1 MAGRK
6 DFRMT
11 GKHESNSL
19 SPLQIDA
26 LREVG
31 NIGAGNAAIA
41 LSQMVDKKVDLS
53 VPKASLVELTRVPNL
68 VGGPEVPVAGV
79 YLRIEGDCAG
89 SILLLLERESALSL
103 ASLMVSPDLA
113 ESDEMRVKRSALQE
127 TGSIL
132 SGAYLNALSQL
143 TDIFFKPSVPGF
155 AMDMAGA
162 IIDYVLVDLGA
173 SEDHVLV
180 VETDF
185 MVSGQKIL
193 GHLILF
199 PDLGTLST
207 ILTHLGVPLE

>member
-1 MAGRK
+1 
-6 DFRMT
+6 MT
-11 GKHESNSL
+11 PKKGSGSL
-19 SPLQIDA
+19 SAIQIDA

-53 VPKASLVELTRVPNL
+53 VPKASLQPLVCIPEL
-68 VGGPEVPVAGV
+68 VGGPETPVAGV
-79 YLRIEGDCAG
+79 YLNIAGDCSG
-89 SILLLLERESALSL
+89 SILLLLEKESAESL
-103 ASLMVSPDLA
+103 AALMVPHDLA
-113 ESDEMRVKRSALQE
+113 AGAEMGVVKRSALQE

-132 SGAYLNALSQL
+132 SGAYLSALGQL
-143 TDIFFKPSVPGF
+143 TGLFFKPSVPGF

-173 SEDHVLV
+173 TEDQVLV

-185 MVSGQKIL
+185 MVSGIKIL

-199 PDLGTLST
+199 PDLGTLAT
-207 ILTHLGVPLE
+207 ILQRLGVPLE

>member
-1 MAGRK
+1 MQ
-6 DFRMT
+6 MT
-11 GKHESNSL
+11 PGDEKKSL
-19 SPLQIDA
+19 SAIQIDA

-53 VPKASLVELTRVPNL
+53 VPKATLLPLVGVPDL
-68 VGGPEVPVAGV
+68 VGGPETTVAGI
-79 YLRIEGDCAG
+79 YLSIAGDCSG
-89 SILLLLERESALSL
+89 SILLLLEKESASSL
-103 ASLMVSPDLA
+103 AGLMVPA
-113 ESDEMRVKRSALQE
+113 ETPTAELSVVKRSALQE

-132 SGAYLNALSQL
+132 SGAYLSALGQL
-143 TDIFFKPSVPGF
+143 TGLFFKPSVPGF

-173 SEDHVLV
+173 TEDMVLV

-185 MVSGQKIL
+185 MVSGVKIL

-199 PDLGTLST
+199 PDLGTLAT
-207 ILTHLGVPLE
+207 ILERLGVPFE

>member
-1 MAGRK
+1 
-6 DFRMT
+6 MT
-11 GKHESNSL
+11 GPEASSL

-53 VPKASLVELTRVPNL
+53 VPKASLMPLVGVPNL
-68 VGGPEVPVAGV
+68 VGGPEVAVAGV

-89 SILLLLERESALSL
+89 SILLLLEKESAMSL
-103 ASLMVSPDLA
+103 AGLMVKA
-113 ESDEMRVKRSALQE
+113 EMSAPEELTMKRSALQE

-143 TDIFFKPSVPGF
+143 TGIFFKPSVPGF
-155 AMDMAGA
+155 ALDMAGA

-173 SEDHVLV
+173 SEEHVLV

-199 PDLGTLST
+199 PDLGTLSI
-207 ILTHLGVPLE
+207 ILARLGVPFE

>member
-1 MAGRK
+1 
-6 DFRMT
+6 MT
-11 GKHESNSL
+11 PGEEKKAL
-19 SPLQIDA
+19 SAIQIDA

-53 VPKASLVELTRVPNL
+53 VPKATLVPLVGVPDL
-68 VGGPEVPVAGV
+68 VGGPETTVAGV
-79 YLRIEGDCAG
+79 YLNIAGDCSG
-89 SILLLLERESALSL
+89 SILLLLEKESASSL
-103 ASLMVSPDLA
+103 AGLMVPA
-113 ESDEMRVKRSALQE
+113 ETPTAELSVVKRSALQE

-132 SGAYLNALSQL
+132 SGAYLSALGQL
-143 TDIFFKPSVPGF
+143 TGLFFKPSVPGF

-173 SEDHVLV
+173 TEDMVLV

-185 MVSGQKIL
+185 MVSGVKIL

-199 PDLGTLST
+199 PDLGTLAT
-207 ILTHLGVPLE
+207 ILERLGVPFE